1 MMKKHSGHIF
11 LSTLVVCCFISFD
24 ALAFQEV
31 DLQQLKAI
39 APDPQTDVSNYRSEP
54 AEIPDKPFGLD
65 SLEMAGVS
73 VMELQQTQFQYEFI
87 PETPADLIEDRL
99 SCIENEIELTFNNQV
114 KSFVDYFTIRDREYT
129 KRVAALQSKYFP
141 MIEKY
146 LAAYG
151 LPDELKY
158 LAIVESGLNPKA
170 RSRAGAVGLW
180 QFMPL
185 TGRLDYNLSENWYY
199 DEKMDMEKATVAA
212 CRYLTFLYKYFNN
225 DWHLALAAY
234 NSGPGNVRKA
244 IRKSGYQ
251 KTFWEIYP
259 YLLRETRS
267 YVPQFIAV
275 MYSMKY
281 MEEHNMFVDEK
292 QYLPEYDTLHI
303 TGFVNLPVLAE
314 HTNICIETLEEL
326 NPELKRSA
334 ITMGNQLYPLRVPKH
349 EKERLT
355 DNKIEI
361 LKMASAGEEVW
372 EKQVMSTIGNT
383 HGKQKIVYKV
393 RSGDVLGTIANK
405 HQVKV
410 ADIRVWNKLS
420 GNMIRV
426 GQPLTIWL
434 AADFKESNKSSV
446 SNSKK
451 ETDSSDKTE
460 KATASNEGTYIVQ
473 PGDSLWIISRKFNDL
488 SVEKLKKLNNLEG
501 NSIKPGQILKL
512 S

>member
-1 MMKKHSGHIF
+1 MKKHSGHIF
-11 LSTLVVCCFISFD
+11 LITLVVCLTGFKSFG
-24 ALAFQEV
+24 FQEV
-31 DLQQLKAI
+31 DLQKLKAI
-39 APDPQTDVSNYRSEP
+39 APDPETETTQYRNVP
-54 AEIPDKPFGLD
+54 AEIPAKPFGLD

-73 VMELQQTQFQYEFI
+73 VLELQQSQFQYEYI
-87 PETPADLIEDRL
+87 PETPGDLIEDRL
-99 SCIENEIELTFNNQV
+99 SCIENEIELTFNTQV

-185 TGRLDYNLSENWYY
+185 TGRLDYDLSENWYF

-259 YLLRETRS
+259 HLLRETRS

-292 QYLPEYDTLHI
+292 HYLPEYDTLHI
-303 TGFVNLPVLAE
+303 TGFVNLPVLAN

-334 ITMGNQLYPLRVPKH
+334 ITTGNQVYPLRIPKH
-349 EKERLT
+349 EKERLAA
-355 DNKIEI
+355 NKTEI
-361 LKMASAGEEVW
+361 LEIASSGEKDW
-372 EKQVMSTIGNT
+372 EKEVMNIIGNT

-410 ADIRVWNKLS
+410 ADLRVWNKLS

-434 AADFKESNKSSV
+434 ADGYQSGK
-446 SNSKK
+446 SNS
-451 ETDSSDKTE
+451 TANPSGSSDKSIDTNE
-460 KATASNEGTYIVQ
+460 KITAAKEGTYTVQ

-488 SVEKLKKLNNLEG
+488 TVEKLKKLNNLDG

>member
-1 MMKKHSGHIF
+1 MKKYSGHILF
-11 LSTLVVCCFISFD
+11 LSVMICFASFKT
-24 ALAFQEV
+24 FGQEV
-31 DLQQLKAI
+31 DLSKLETE
-39 APDPQTDVSNYRSEP
+39 APEVQTEVVSFRKEP
-54 AEIPDKPFGLD
+54 AKIPDKPFGLD
-65 SLEMAGVS
+65 SLEMAGFNLSDLRHLKFV
-73 VMELQQTQFQYEFI
+73 YEHI
-87 PETPADLIEDRL
+87 PETPEELIADRL
-99 SCIENEIELTFNNQV
+99 TCIENEIELTFNSQV

-129 KRVAALQSKYFP
+129 KKVAALQTKYFP

-212 CRYLTFLYKYFNN
+212 CRYLSFLYKYFDN

-234 NSGPGNVRKA
+234 NSGPGNVRKS

-267 YVPQFIAV
+267 YVPQFIAI

-281 MEEHNMFVDEK
+281 MEEHNMFVDT
-292 QYLPEYDTLHI
+292 QHYLPEYDTLQV

-314 HTNICIETLEEL
+314 HVNICLETLEEL
-326 NPELKRSA
+326 NPELKRNA
-334 ITMGNQLYPLRVPKH
+334 ITAGNQLYSLRVPQH
-349 EKERLT
+349 EKARLVS
-355 DNKIEI
+355 NKLEI
-361 LKMASAGEEVW
+361 LKVASAGEEDW
-372 EKQVMSTIGNT
+372 EKEVMNTLGNT
-383 HGKQKIVYKV
+383 HGKQKIIYKV
-393 RSGDVLGTIANK
+393 KSGDVLGTIANR

-410 ADIRVWNKLS
+410 ADLRVWNKLS
-420 GNMIRV
+420 GNIIRV

-434 AADFKESNKSSV
+434 ANDYKTANSVVPSSTNKAE
-446 SNSKK
+446 NKN
-451 ETDSSDKTE
+451 TE
-460 KATASNEGTYIVQ
+460 KVDKLAMNKERTYHVQ
-473 PGDSLWIISRKFNDL
+473 PGDTLWDISRKFNDL